1 MTPTWLVP
9 LLLTCAPHVHTSTA
23 LALLRTE
30 SSFNPWAIGVV
41 GGALYR
47 QPRNVAEALATAR
60 ALHAAG
66 WNFSVG
72 LGQINVRNLTR
83 LGLSLDTA
91 FEPCRNLAAMQTVLL
106 ECFGRATDR
115 DAGSPSPA
123 SAQQALQRSLSC
135 YYSGNFSTGFQH
147 GYVHR
152 VRTAIR
158 AVPATFPVPPVLPKE
173 PS

>member
-9 LLLTCAPHVHTSTA
+9 LLLTCAPQVHTSTA
-23 LALLRTE
+23 LALLRIE

-41 GGALYR
+41 GGALHR
-47 QPRNVAEALATAR
+47 QPRDAAEALATAR

-66 WNFSVG
+66 WSFSVG
-72 LGQINVRNLTR
+72 LGQINVRNLPR

-106 ECFGRATDR
+106 ECFSRATGR
-115 DAGSPSPA
+115 RAGSPSLA

-152 VRTAIR
+152 VRTAIPGL
-158 AVPATFPVPPVLPKE
+158 PATSPVPPVLPKE
-173 PS
+173 PT

>member
-9 LLLTCAPHVHTSTA
+9 LLLTCAPQVHTSTA

-30 SSFNPWAIGVV
+30 SSFDPWAIGVV
-41 GGALYR
+41 GGALQR
-47 QPRNVAEALATAR
+47 QPRDAAEALATAR

-83 LGLSLDTA
+83 LGLSLDIA

-106 ECFGRATDR
+106 ECSGKATVR
-115 DAGSPSPA
+115 DAGSPSLA
-123 SAQQALQRSLSC
+123 YVQQSLQRSLSC

-158 AVPATFPVPPVLPKE
+158 ALPATSPVPPFFPKE